1 MCGYKVESTTST
13 TWPTTLVRDLAVH
26 FSTLRCTGTSSPS
39 QSLDIEFNYKQEKKG
54 LIFWRDDDENLVL
67 FLKDLLADGLGH
79 PGWAKGIER
88 EAMTKAHKQETL
100 LIDSP
105 LLLLLLLLLFS
116 RLFVNWSDVSCCVAA
131 DDAVALSRRPRYRTG
146 QGKVRFRHDILS
158 FIIDSAPS
166 YTVVAGLANFYQSPS
181 AYPSSLEKIHISH

>member
-1 MCGYKVESTTST
+1 MCGYKVESTT
-13 TWPTTLVRDLAVH
+13 WPATLVRDLAVH

-39 QSLDIEFNYKQEKKG
+39 QSLDIEFNYKQENRALYSEGTTTKILFFFSRICWPTDWVIPDGQKESRERQ
-54 LIFWRDDDENLVL
+54 WRRLTR
-67 FLKDLLADGLGH
+67 H
-79 PGWAKGIER
+79 
-88 EAMTKAHKQETL
+88 ETL

-105 LLLLLLLLLFS
+105 LLLLLLFS

-131 DDAVALSRRPRYRTG
+131 DDAVALSRRARYRTG

-166 YTVVAGLANFYQSPS
+166 YTVVAGLANLYQSPS
-181 AYPSSLEKIHISH
+181 ACPSSLEKIYISH